1 MIALRRLS
9 VALILIGALAGC
21 GGDSPGS
28 AGAGSAAVAAKQL
41 GSTGEGGAGGSSS
54 DSSSA
59 ATNDAAQIPAADQ
72 ASMRLTQYVNPLIG
86 TLASNS
92 PNPVPAGQAGSVV
105 PAAGLPNGMVQWAPD
120 TNTTTAPSNSAEPGS
135 PAGYYYDIG
144 SIQSFSLTHMS
155 GAGCSG
161 NDGEFPVM
169 PTLDATKPLAQ
180 TFNHANEKAVA
191 GAYSVLLDNQ
201 IKVELTA
208 TLRTGFGRFTYP
220 DQQPSTLVLNTTYTN
235 TESGVAGAV
244 TQVDAQTVSGSTTGG
259 HFCGNS
265 TNVPVYF
272 YAQFSQP
279 FASTSSISNGVAVL
293 NFGKGK
299 TVLMKIGIS
308 YVSVANAKANLEKE
322 NPSWDFYGVKA
333 VADAIWNQRL
343 NTIQV
348 SSRDTTALTKF
359 YTAFY
364 HASWAPSVF
373 SDVNGQYIGFDQQVH
388 KVSAG
393 HAAQYTSFSGWDIY
407 RSLIPLKATLFPQ
420 ETSDMAQSLVNDA
433 DQCGAIPHWVNN
445 NVEDGVMPGDA
456 GSLIL
461 AGAYGFGARNF
472 DTTGA
477 LNHMIQMANIPGT
490 ACNGVTTNGGR
501 ASYLQFG
508 YITSGEWGQ
517 ASSTLEYASSDF
529 AISQFAGELGNS
541 TIQKMLRSRSA
552 YWQNVLN
559 TSLTPPINA
568 GRNSDGSWIP
578 ETQSSTDN
586 YVEGNA
592 EQYTWMVPFNPAGLF
607 AQLGDNTT
615 VVSRLNTFFTVL
627 NAGTSLP
634 NFYMGNEPTFEV
646 PWLYNW
652 AGSPSGTQNV
662 VQQIMASAFGTGPN
676 GLPGNDDLGAVSGWY
691 VWGALGLYPE
701 IPGVGGF
708 AIGSPQFS
716 SITVHLGNGKTL
728 RIRAPGAPDANYV
741 QSLSVNGAAHSSSW
755 LDVDALADGATLNFV
770 MGSSPSDWGTNA
782 ADAPPSYGVPVARNV
797 ADAFNNHGISTD
809 GSTDTDGLG
818 ADFDGS
824 LYSYSSQALT
834 AAGAGPGKP
843 FVFDGASFILSGGPL
858 DNAVAVGQTIAMPPG
873 TRGNSLVL
881 LGSANNGP
889 GSGAAL
895 VTYADG
901 TTTPFALAFDDWT
914 LNGGS
919 AAPVDPIALTTT
931 YRNAG
936 DGTNNAVKTY
946 LFAQKVPLTPGKVV
960 VSVTLP
966 RQVSAGK
973 LHVFGIAAAL

>member
-1 MIALRRLS
+1 MIALRRRS

-41 GSTGEGGAGGSSS
+41 GVTGQSGGGGSSG
-54 DSSSA
+54 DSSSTA
-59 ATNDAAQIPAADQ
+59 INDDAQTPAAEQ
-72 ASMRLTQYVNPLIG
+72 FATRLTQYVNPLIG

-120 TNTTTAPSNSAEPGS
+120 TNTTSAPSNSAEPGS

-244 TQVDAQTVSGSTTGG
+244 TQVDAQTISGSTTGG
-259 HFCGNS
+259 HFCGNA

-293 NFGKGK
+293 NFGQGK
-299 TVLMKIGIS
+299 KVLMKIGIS
-308 YVSVANAKANLEKE
+308 YVSTANAKTNLEKE
-322 NPSWDFYGVKA
+322 NPSWDFDGVKA

-348 SSRDTTALTKF
+348 SSRDNTALTKF

-373 SDVNGQYIGFDQQVH
+373 SDVNGQYIGFDQKVH
-388 KVSAG
+388 QVSAG

-433 DQCGAIPHWVNN
+433 DQCGAIPHWVND

-472 DTTGA
+472 DTAGA
-477 LNHMIQMANIPGT
+477 LSHMVQMANIPGT

-517 ASSTLEYASSDF
+517 ASSTLEYSSSDF

-541 TIQKMLRSRSA
+541 TIQKMLRGRSA
-552 YWQNVLN
+552 YWQNVLD

-592 EQYTWMVPFNPAGLF
+592 EQYTWMVPYNPAGLF
-607 AQLGDNTT
+607 AQLGGNTT

-741 QSLSVNGAAHSSSW
+741 QSLSVNGAAHHSSW
-755 LDVDALADGATLNFV
+755 LDVDALADGATLNFT
-770 MGSSPSDWGTNA
+770 MGSSPSEWGTDA

-873 TRGNSLVL
+873 TRGSALVL

-895 VTYADG
+895 VTYSDG
-901 TTTPFALAFDDWT
+901 TTTTFTLAFDDWT

-919 AAPVDPIALTTT
+919 AAPVDPVALTTT

>member
-1 MIALRRLS
+1 MALTR
-9 VALILIGALAGC
+9 
-21 GGDSPGS
+21 
-28 AGAGSAAVAAKQL
+28 
-41 GSTGEGGAGGSSS
+41 
-54 DSSSA
+54 
-59 ATNDAAQIPAADQ
+59 
-72 ASMRLTQYVNPLIG
+72 YVNPLIG

-120 TNTTTAPSNSAEPGS
+120 TNTTVAPSNSAEPGS

-144 SIQSFSLTHMS
+144 SIQSFSVTHMS

-180 TFNHANEKAVA
+180 TFKHANEKAVA

-220 DQQPSTLVLNTTYTN
+220 SQQPSTLVLDTTYTN
-235 TESGVAGAV
+235 TQPGVAGTV

-259 HFCGNS
+259 KFCSDGPG
-265 TNVPVYF
+265 VPVYF
-272 YAQFSQP
+272 YAQFNQP
-279 FASTSSISNGVAVL
+279 FASTSSITNGRAVL
-293 NFGKGK
+293 NFDKGA

-308 YVSVANAKANLEKE
+308 YVSIANAKDNLANE
-322 NPSWDFYGVKA
+322 NSSWDFDGVKA
-333 VADAIWNQRL
+333 AADSTWNQRL
-343 NTIQV
+343 NAIQV
-348 SSRDTTALTKF
+348 SSSDTAALTKF

-364 HASWAPSVF
+364 HALWAPSVF
-373 SDVNGQYIGFDQQVH
+373 SDFNGQYIGFDQKVH
-388 KVSAG
+388 NVSAG

-420 ETSDMAQSLVNDA
+420 ETSDMVQSLVNDA
-433 DQCGAIPHWVNN
+433 DQCGAIPHWVND

-456 GSLIL
+456 GSLIV
-461 AGAYGFGARNF
+461 AGAYAFGAQAF
-472 DTTGA
+472 DAKGA
-477 LNHMIQMANIPGT
+477 LAHMIQMANIPGT
-490 ACNGVTTNGGR
+490 ACNGATTNGGR
-501 ASYLQFG
+501 SSYLTSG

-517 ASSTLEYASSDF
+517 ASSTLEYGSSDF

-552 YWQNVLN
+552 YWQNLLN
-559 TSLTPPINA
+559 TSLTPPLNA
-568 GRNSDGSWIP
+568 GRNWDGSWIL
-578 ETQSSTDN
+578 ETPSSTDS

-592 EQYTWMVPFNPAGLF
+592 EQYTWMVPFNPTGLF
-607 AQLGDNTT
+607 AELGGNTM

-662 VQQIMASAFGTGPN
+662 VQQIMASAFGTGPD

-716 SITVHLGNGKTL
+716 SITVRLGNGKTL
-728 RIRAPGAPDANYV
+728 RINAPGAPATNYV
-741 QSLSVNGAAHSSSW
+741 QSLSVNGAAHNSSW
-755 LDVDALADGATLNFV
+755 LDVDALANGATLNFA
-770 MGSSPSDWGTNA
+770 MGSSPSQWGTDP
-782 ADAPPSYGVPVARNV
+782 ADAPPSYGVPVASNV

-809 GSTDTDGLG
+809 GSTNTDGLG

-834 AAGAGPGKP
+834 AAGAAPGKP
-843 FVFDGASFILSGGPL
+843 FVFGGASFMLSGGPL

-873 TRGNSLVL
+873 TRGRTLVL

-889 GSGAAL
+889 STGAAL

-901 TTTPFALAFDDWT
+901 TTTPFTLAFDDWT

-919 AAPVDPIALTTT
+919 VAPVDPVVLTAT
-931 YRNAG
+931 YRNAS
-936 DGTNNAVKTY
+936 DGTSNAVKTY
-946 LFAQKVPLTPGKVV
+946 LFAQAVPLTPGKVV
-960 VSVTLP
+960 ASVTLP
-966 RQVSAGK
+966 RQVSEGK
-973 LHVFGIAAAL
+973 LHVFGIAAAP

>member
-1 MIALRRLS
+1 MVALRRLS
-9 VALILIGALAGC
+9 VALIFIGALTGC

-28 AGAGSAAVAAKQL
+28 ADAGSAAVAAKQL
-41 GSTGEGGAGGSSS
+41 GGAGQSGAGGSAG
-54 DSSSA
+54 DSSSTA
-59 ATNDAAQIPAADQ
+59 MNAAAQIPAEQFAT
-72 ASMRLTQYVNPLIG
+72 RLTQYVNPLIG

-120 TNTTTAPSNSAEPGS
+120 TNTTPAPSNSAEPGS

-155 GAGCSG
+155 GAGCGG

-180 TFNHANEKAVA
+180 TFNHANEKSVA

-208 TLRTGFGRFTYP
+208 TLRTGFGRFIYP
-220 DQQPSTLVLNTTYTN
+220 DQQPSSLVLNTTYTN
-235 TESGVAGAV
+235 TESSVTGTV
-244 TQVDAQTVSGSTTGG
+244 TQVDAQTLSGSTTGG
-259 HFCGNS
+259 HFCGNG

-322 NPSWDFYGVKA
+322 NPSWDFNGVRA
-333 VADAIWNQRL
+333 LADAIWNQRL

-348 SSRDTTALTKF
+348 SSRDATALTKF

-373 SDVNGQYIGFDQQVH
+373 SDVNGQYIGFDQKVH
-388 KVSAG
+388 QVSAG

-433 DQCGAIPHWVNN
+433 DQCGAIPHWVND

-456 GSLIL
+456 GSLIV

-477 LNHMIQMANIPGT
+477 LNHMVQMANVPGT

-501 ASYLQFG
+501 ASYLQYG
-508 YITSGEWGQ
+508 YITNGEWGQ

-541 TIQKMLRSRSA
+541 TIQKMMRSRSA

-568 GRNSDGSWIP
+568 GRNADGSWIP

-592 EQYTWMVPFNPAGLF
+592 EQYTWMVPFNPTGLF
-607 AQLGDNTT
+607 AQLGGNTA

-652 AGSPSGTQNV
+652 AGSPAGTQNV
-662 VQQIMASAFGTGPN
+662 VQQIMTSAFGTGPN

-728 RIRAPGAPDANYV
+728 RINAPGAPNANYV
-741 QSLSVNGAAHSSSW
+741 QRLTVNGAAHNSSW
-755 LDVDALADGATLNFV
+755 LDVDALANGATLDFA
-770 MGSSPSDWGTNA
+770 MGSSPSDWGTAA
-782 ADAPPSYGVPVARNV
+782 ADAPPSYGVPVARGV
-797 ADAFNNHGISTD
+797 ADAFNNHGISVD
-809 GSTDTDGLG
+809 GGTDTDGLG

-824 LYSYSSQALT
+824 LYSYSSQALK
-834 AAGAGPGKP
+834 AAGAAPGQP

-873 TRGNSLVL
+873 TSGRTLVL

-895 VTYADG
+895 ITYADG
-901 TTTPFALAFDDWT
+901 TTTPFTLAFDDWT
-914 LNGGS
+914 LNGGG
-919 AAPVDPIALTTT
+919 AAPIDPIALTTT

-946 LFAQKVPLTPGKVV
+946 LFVQQVPLTPGKAV

-973 LHVFGIAAAL
+973 LHVFGIAAAP

>member
-1 MIALRRLS
+1 MIDIRRLS
-9 VALILIGALAGC
+9 VALLITGALTGC

-28 AGAGSAAVAAKQL
+28 QAGSAAVASDQL
-41 GSTGEGGAGGSSS
+41 RGAAQ
-54 DSSSA
+54 SSA
-59 ATNDAAQIPAADQ
+59 NAGSNGAVANATNDNAQVSAANNATL
-72 ASMRLTQYVNPLIG
+72 RLTQYVNPLIG
-86 TLASNS
+86 TLASDS

-120 TNTTTAPSNSAEPGS
+120 TNTTPAPSNSAEPGS

-144 SIQSFSLTHMS
+144 SIQSFSVTHMS
-155 GAGCSG
+155 GAGCGG

-220 DQQPSTLVLNTTYTN
+220 NQQSSTLVLDTTYTN
-235 TESGVAGAV
+235 TQTGVAGSV
-244 TQVDAQTVSGSTTGG
+244 TQVDARTISGSTTGG

-279 FASTSSISNGVAVL
+279 FATTSSFTQGRAVM
-293 NFGKGK
+293 NFGKANK
-299 TVLMKIGIS
+299 VLMKVGIS
-308 YVSVANAKANLEKE
+308 YVSVANAKGNLDKE
-322 NPSWDFYGVKA
+322 NPSWDFDGVKA
-333 VADAIWNQRL
+333 LADAVWNQRL

-348 SSRDTTALTKF
+348 SSQDTTALTKF

-364 HASWAPSVF
+364 HALWAPSVF
-373 SDVNGQYIGFDQQVH
+373 SDSNGQYIGFDQQVH
-388 KVSAG
+388 TVGAG

-433 DQCGAIPHWVNN
+433 DQCGAIPHWVND

-456 GSLIL
+456 GSLIV
-461 AGAYGFGARNF
+461 AGAYAFGARAF
-472 DTTGA
+472 DTSGA
-477 LNHMIQMANIPGT
+477 LKHMIKMANVPGT

-508 YITSGEWGQ
+508 YITNGEWGQ
-517 ASSTLEYASSDF
+517 ASSTLEYGSSDF
-529 AISQFAGELGNS
+529 AISQFAGQLGNS
-541 TIQKMLRSRSA
+541 TIQKMLLSRSA
-552 YWQNVLN
+552 YWQNLLN
-559 TSLTPPINA
+559 TSLTPPLIA
-568 GRNSDGSWIP
+568 ARNSDGSWIA

-592 EQYTWMVPFNPAGLF
+592 EQYTWMVPFNPVGLF
-607 AQLGDNTT
+607 GQLGGNTAA
-615 VVSRLNTFFTVL
+615 VSRLNTFFTVL
-627 NAGTSLP
+627 NAGMSLP

-652 AGSPSGTQNV
+652 AGSPSGTQSV

-701 IPGVGGF
+701 IPGVGGL
-708 AIGSPQFS
+708 AIGSPQFA

-728 RIRAPGAPDANYV
+728 RINAPGAPSAKYV
-741 QSLSVNGAAHSSSW
+741 QSLSVNGAAHHASW
-755 LDVDALADGATLNFV
+755 LDIDALSNGATLNFV
-770 MGSSPSDWGTNA
+770 MGSSPSQWGTNA
-782 ADAPPSYGVPVARNV
+782 ADAPPSYGVPLARNV
-797 ADAFNNHGISTD
+797 ADAFNNHGIGSD

-834 AAGAGPGKP
+834 TAGAAPGKP
-843 FVFDGASFILSGGPL
+843 FSFGGASFVLSGGPL
-858 DNAVAVGQTIAMPPG
+858 DNAVAVGQTIALPPG
-873 TRGNSLVL
+873 TTGRSLVL

-889 GSGAAL
+889 SSGAAL
-895 VTYADG
+895 ITYADG
-901 TTTPFALAFDDWT
+901 TTTPFTLSFDDWT
-914 LNGGS
+914 LNGGG

-936 DGTNNAVKTY
+936 DGSNDGVKTY
-946 LFAQKVPLTPGKVV
+946 LFAQAVPLTPGKLVA
-960 VSVTLP
+960 SVTLP
-966 RQVSAGK
+966 KQVSAGK
-973 LHVFGIAAAL
+973 LHVFGISAAP

>member
-244 TQVDAQTVSGSTTGG
+244 TQVDAQTVSGSTNGG
-259 HFCGNS
+259 HFCGNA

-293 NFGKGK
+293 NFGQGK
-299 TVLMKIGIS
+299 KVLMKIGIS
-308 YVSVANAKANLEKE
+308 YVSTANAKTNLEKE
-322 NPSWDFYGVKA
+322 NPSWDFDGVKA

-348 SSRDTTALTKF
+348 SSRDNTALTKF

-373 SDVNGQYIGFDQQVH
+373 SDVNGQYIGFDQKVH
-388 KVSAG
+388 QVSAG

-433 DQCGAIPHWVNN
+433 DQCGAIPHWVND

-472 DTTGA
+472 DTAGA
-477 LNHMIQMANIPGT
+477 LSHMVQMANIPGT
-490 ACNGVTTNGGR
+490 ACNGVTTNG
-501 ASYLQFG
+501 
-508 YITSGEWGQ
+508 
-517 ASSTLEYASSDF
+517 
-529 AISQFAGELGNS
+529 
-541 TIQKMLRSRSA
+541 
-552 YWQNVLN
+552 
-559 TSLTPPINA
+559 
-568 GRNSDGSWIP
+568 
-578 ETQSSTDN
+578 
-586 YVEGNA
+586 
-592 EQYTWMVPFNPAGLF
+592 
-607 AQLGDNTT
+607 
-615 VVSRLNTFFTVL
+615 
-627 NAGTSLP
+627 
-634 NFYMGNEPTFEV
+634 
-646 PWLYNW
+646 
-652 AGSPSGTQNV
+652 
-662 VQQIMASAFGTGPN
+662 
-676 GLPGNDDLGAVSGWY
+676 
-691 VWGALGLYPE
+691 
-701 IPGVGGF
+701 
-708 AIGSPQFS
+708 
-716 SITVHLGNGKTL
+716 
-728 RIRAPGAPDANYV
+728 
-741 QSLSVNGAAHSSSW
+741 
-755 LDVDALADGATLNFV
+755 
-770 MGSSPSDWGTNA
+770 
-782 ADAPPSYGVPVARNV
+782 
-797 ADAFNNHGISTD
+797 
-809 GSTDTDGLG
+809 
-818 ADFDGS
+818 
-824 LYSYSSQALT
+824 
-834 AAGAGPGKP
+834 
-843 FVFDGASFILSGGPL
+843 
-858 DNAVAVGQTIAMPPG
+858 
-873 TRGNSLVL
+873 
-881 LGSANNGP
+881 
-889 GSGAAL
+889 
-895 VTYADG
+895 
-901 TTTPFALAFDDWT
+901 
-914 LNGGS
+914 
-919 AAPVDPIALTTT
+919 
-931 YRNAG
+931 
-936 DGTNNAVKTY
+936 
-946 LFAQKVPLTPGKVV
+946 
-960 VSVTLP
+960 
-966 RQVSAGK
+966 
-973 LHVFGIAAAL
+973 